1 MKTSKSVIFL
11 TVVILITAFTG
22 CQKQSNSTQTDSPS
36 SNSPLPESGINI
48 LFIGNSLTYTND
60 LPVMLERLLLIQS
73 IEVGLVESIAYPNV
87 GLPDHWENS
96 FTRERLRQPGW
107 DLVILQQ
114 GPSATE
120 GRPYLLDYT
129 PLFAEE
135 ARISGGRAGMFMV
148 WPWLSRYSDFPRVSD
163 SYATAARENDAY
175 LYPAGEAWLN
185 AWSED
190 PSLQLYSSDNFH
202 PSILGTYLSALVM
215 LEQIGEIELNTL
227 APLIPSSTGDVEI
240 SNELATILQNAAI
253 KANRDFALIYPD
265 DSK

>member
-1 MKTSKSVIFL
+1 
-11 TVVILITAFTG
+11 
-22 CQKQSNSTQTDSPS
+22 
-36 SNSPLPESGINI
+36 
-48 LFIGNSLTYTND
+48 
-60 LPVMLERLLLIQS
+60 
-73 IEVGLVESIAYPNV
+73 
-87 GLPDHWENS
+87 
-96 FTRERLRQPGW
+96 
-107 DLVILQQ
+107 
-114 GPSATE
+114 
-120 GRPYLLDYT
+120 
-129 PLFAEE
+129 
-135 ARISGGRAGMFMV
+135 MFMV